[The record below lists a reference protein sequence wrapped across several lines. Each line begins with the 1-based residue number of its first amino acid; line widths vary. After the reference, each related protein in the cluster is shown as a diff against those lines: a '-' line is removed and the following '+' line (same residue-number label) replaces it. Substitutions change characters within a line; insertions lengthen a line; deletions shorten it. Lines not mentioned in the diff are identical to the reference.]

1 MIYMRGHEGRGI
13 GLINKL
19 RAYSLQERGLDTV
32 DANLALGLP
41 ADARDYAAAAGILAD
56 LGVEKVR
63 LLTNNTDKVTQLR
76 ELGLEIVEQVP
87 LLVGRRTEQP
97 PVPLDE
103 ARPDGPPDRRV
114 GSDRCARADA
124 RRSRSMSGKG
134 APIVGG
140 TDGTGLDVVI
150 VAGTWHDVITDGLIA
165 GAQRTL
171 DAAGATWQLV
181 RVPGS
186 FELAVAAQAAFA
198 AGADAV
204 VALGV
209 IIRGGTP
216 HFEYVSSA
224 TTDGLT
230 RVALDA
236 GKPVGFGV
244 LTLDDEQQGID
255 RAGLPGL
262 ARGQGRRGGGCGGPH
277 RPGAAAAARL
287 SRLRLD
293 HATEARLGGGGR
305 TLAIA

>member
-1 MIYMRGHEGRGI
+1 
-13 GLINKL
+13 
-19 RAYSLQERGLDTV
+19 
-32 DANLALGLP
+32 
-41 ADARDYAAAAGILAD
+41 
-56 LGVEKVR
+56 
-63 LLTNNTDKVTQLR
+63 
-76 ELGLEIVEQVP
+76 
-87 LLVGRRTEQP
+87 
-97 PVPLDE
+97 
-103 ARPDGPPDRRV
+103 
-114 GSDRCARADA
+114 
-124 RRSRSMSGKG
+124 MSGRG

-140 TDGTGLDVVI
+140 TDASGLDIVV

-165 GAQRTL
+165 GAERAL
-171 DAAGATWQLV
+171 DAAGASWRLV

-236 GKPVGFGV
+236 GRPIGFGV

-255 RAGLPGL
+255 RAGFAGS
-262 ARGQGRRGGGCGGPH
+262 H
-277 RPGAAAAARL
+277 EDKGAEAADAAIRTAL
-287 SRLRLD
+287 VIRELRS
-293 HATEARLGGGGR
+293 TG
-305 TLAIA
+305 